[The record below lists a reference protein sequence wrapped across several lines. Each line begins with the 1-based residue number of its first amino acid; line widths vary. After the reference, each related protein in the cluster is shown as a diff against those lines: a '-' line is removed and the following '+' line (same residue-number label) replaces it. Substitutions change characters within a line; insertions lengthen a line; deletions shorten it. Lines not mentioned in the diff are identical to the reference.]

1 MGLGGCHAPAGDP
14 MHGKCCGLAILS
26 SQPDFIEQRPWL
38 REVVE
43 DAGHHCLFLPKFHPE
58 LNFIERY
65 WATIKHWLRYHCDEG
80 GNTMRVRLRKAMSD
94 PKVASLSLL
103 RKHARVSWRYMDAY
117 RKGLSGV
124 VAEYAV
130 KKAKSHRTVSTVVDK
145 AVMDLT
151 EEEDAQLEQ
160 AALTLAR
167 ERLEVMHNP
176 ALAQLDAAVDAD
188 G

>member
-1 MGLGGCHAPAGDP
+1 
-14 MHGKCCGLAILS
+14 
-26 SQPDFIEQRPWL
+26 
-38 REVVE
+38 
-43 DAGHHCLFLPKFHPE
+43 
-58 LNFIERY
+58 
-65 WATIKHWLRYHCDEG
+65 
-80 GNTMRVRLRKAMSD
+80 
-94 PKVASLSLL
+94 
-103 RKHARVSWRYMDAY
+103 MDAY

-176 ALAQLDAAVDAD
+176 ALAQLDAAVDED